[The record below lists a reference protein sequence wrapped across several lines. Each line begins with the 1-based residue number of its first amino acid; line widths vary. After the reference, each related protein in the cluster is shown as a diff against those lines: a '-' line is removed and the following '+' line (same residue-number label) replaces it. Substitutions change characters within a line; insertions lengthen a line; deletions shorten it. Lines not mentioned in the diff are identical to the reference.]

1 MSSPPQPQQDSFSL
15 YAKPT
20 SKSLFSESPIHSLG
34 SNTGPRGDDL
44 SLSELSVNET
54 PQKPTYSSNQEP
66 PRFSLFGVADSPQKG
81 ADDSYYAE
89 EDEQVSRREGD
100 EHDIAEGESR
110 ISGRSFV
117 EDQSMLED
125 LDSQTPPGTPKP
137 SKGDGETEPTAR
149 PTRRTREE
157 ELQTTLYQMRSIN
170 SVLLEYLDALN
181 ETERNN
187 RILAQQVDNSH
198 QLLNK
203 YTALLGQTEHTARLL
218 LEPQWQGA
226 EADEALAA
234 EQARQEA
241 LEQERR
247 EREERER
254 LERQEREAAER
265 AAQEEREREARERAS
280 KAPGGGKPGV
290 GRSRSPPDMLPPYI
304 SNGQESPFSFSECEF
319 LACNILTTSSFDII
333 LYLLSRVSNEKPSA
347 IFRLRGAGTDNQS
360 TAGMSMPP
368 EDITATLGI
377 SIEPVDVVLA
387 QVAAARS
394 SGSTQ
399 QPSANTSLTEPV
411 VLAERIVKHLFNHLS
426 SFEMQVGPQTVV
438 PLGVIQKW
446 YDALVHKL
454 KAGGAGFLMND

>member
-1 MSSPPQPQQDSFSL
+1 MSSPPSSQQDSFSL

-20 SKSLFSESPIHSLG
+20 SKSLFSESPLLSLG
-34 SNTGPRGDDL
+34 SKTGPGGDDL

-54 PQKPTYSSNQEP
+54 PQKPTSFSNQEP

-81 ADDSYYAE
+81 GDDSYYAE
-89 EDEQVSRREGD
+89 DDEQVSRRDGD
-100 EHDIAEGESR
+100 ENDVVEGESR
-110 ISGRSFV
+110 ISRRSAV
-117 EDQSMLED
+117 EDQSILDD
-125 LDSQTPPGTPKP
+125 LDSQSPPTTPKA
-137 SKGDGETEPTAR
+137 SKGDGETEQAAR

-170 SVLLEYLDALN
+170 SVLLEYLDALS

-218 LEPQWQGA
+218 LDPQWQGA

-280 KAPGGGKPGV
+280 KVSERGKPGI
-290 GRSRSPPDMLPPYI
+290 GRAR
-304 SNGQESPFSFSECEF
+304 GRGTTTRGTVPFPAGYAATIHFQWPGKPF
-319 LACNILTTSSFDII
+319 Q
-333 LYLLSRVSNEKPSA
+333 LLGMVSNEKPSA
-347 IFRLRGAGTDNQS
+347 IFRLRGAGADNQS
-360 TAGMSMPP
+360 TAGMPMPT

-377 SIEPVDVVLA
+377 SIEPVDVVQA

-394 SGSTQ
+394 SAPSAQ
-399 QPSANTSLTEPV
+399 QPPGNTNLADPV

-438 PLGVIQKW
+438 PLGVIQRW
-446 YDALVHKL
+446 YEALVHKL